1 MPSLGSIKR
10 SCVGE
15 ATEEVKAFA
24 LAFQEVLPQVLPGV
38 TMAEKARALGVSSS
52 LLSHW
57 LHGRRLP
64 RPGVLAALRRLAQP
78 AQNAVT
84 VRLGEDFARAERLLL
99 AARKAPCCRRAGACA
114 CGGEAAEGDRRNGF
128 GRQADDGDRR
138 NSAAADETEC
148 CTPVYLAALPLAART
163 AFLWNLGATLHEGEC
178 GSLVSALGQNRM
190 NPEIEVLLR
199 SAESAGRDTVKIAL
213 AALGCD

>member
-52 LLSHW
+52 SLSHW

-64 RPGVLAALRRLAQP
+64 RPEVIAILRRLVQDAG
-78 AQNAVT
+78 T
-84 VRLGEDFARAERLLL
+84 GRLGGDFARAERLLL
-99 AARKAPCCRRAGACA
+99 AARNASCRHCAAACA
-114 CGGEAAEGDRRNGF
+114 CGDQDAEEDRRNGV
-128 GRQADDGDRR
+128 GGQAVDGDRR
-138 NSAAADETEC
+138 NDVAADEMED
-148 CTPVYLAALPLAART
+148 CTPVSLAVLPLAART
-163 AFLWNLGATLHEGEC
+163 ALLWNLGATLHESKC
-178 GSLVSALGQNRM
+178 GSLASALGRNRM
-190 NPEIEVLLR
+190 NPEMEVLLR